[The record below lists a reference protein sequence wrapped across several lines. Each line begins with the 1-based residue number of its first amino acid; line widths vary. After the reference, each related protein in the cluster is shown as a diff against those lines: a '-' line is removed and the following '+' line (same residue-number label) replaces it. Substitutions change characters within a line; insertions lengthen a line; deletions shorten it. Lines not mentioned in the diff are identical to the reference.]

1 MVEIKSVDGEI
12 EHDIDFDDEG
22 NVILKKKVKV
32 KMGAKSRAGGSAF
45 EARVR
50 KDLEE
55 KGWVVESQG
64 DISLGCVP
72 SYLALF

>member
-1 MVEIKSVDGEI
+1 MDTAHNDVPSEEGKV

-22 NVILKKKVKV
+22 NVVLKKKVKV
-32 KMGAKSRAGGSAF
+32 RMGRKSRADGGLF

-55 KGWVVESQG
+55 KGWIV
-64 DISLGCVP
+64 DIL
-72 SYLALF
+72 